1 MPSTREIRR
10 RIKSVTNIGQITKAM
25 ELVAASRMRRAQE
38 TALAGRRY
46 TYTMDAMLKSLLAH
60 TEAERHALL
69 RQYESSDP
77 EAPVLVIVFG
87 PDKGLCGGLIGNLM
101 REIARFMQT
110 EKNVEFVTMGKR
122 ARQAVRKLGGTIV
135 ADVPLRERPRL
146 NDVTV
151 MSQIA
156 IDGFS
161 TDAYRQVF
169 IANTKFVSTLKQQA
183 QVVPLLPLS
192 KELVEQ
198 DQQAMV
204 SAQPQVVAEDRD
216 YLYEPDVDTVL
227 SRLLPRYVEMTV
239 FEALLEALASEY
251 SARMMAMKNAGDNAR
266 DLQQELQLTYNQ
278 LRQASITAELAEIA
292 GGI

>member
-1 MPSTREIRR
+1 
-10 RIKSVTNIGQITKAM
+10 
-25 ELVAASRMRRAQE
+25 
-38 TALAGRRY
+38 
-46 TYTMDAMLKSLLAH
+46 
-60 TEAERHALL
+60 
-69 RQYESSDP
+69 
-77 EAPVLVIVFG
+77 
-87 PDKGLCGGLIGNLM
+87 KGLCGGLIGNLM

-161 TDAYRQVF
+161 TDTYRQVF

-183 QVVPLLPLS
+183 QVMPPLPLS

-204 SAQPQVVAEDRD
+204 S
-216 YLYEPDVDTVL
+216 
-227 SRLLPRYVEMTV
+227 
-239 FEALLEALASEY
+239 
-251 SARMMAMKNAGDNAR
+251 
-266 DLQQELQLTYNQ
+266 
-278 LRQASITAELAEIA
+278 
-292 GGI
+292 